1 MINPKKKKRPY
12 LDYDLEGYIKGQQTA
27 RTDATSNQQATT
39 QRQVAENNTS
49 EKVQQRRVANER
61 RKTQEAYE
69 KGKRDY
75 ERQQQAAKVQEDIES
90 RPWWNPTTVLRNA
103 KDIPIFG
110 AAPTATEWAYGLMNK
125 AIGNDAAGDYYMQDA
140 DKSAT
145 GQAIALAAIP
155 AHTNPYTAAI
165 YDTALLA
172 PWAKELDAQGKFY
185 HPETLTGEEAAMLG
199 LSFLPFGMKYRPQL
213 SYAKTAAEDAALQSS
228 IPWVRDNARGLYLS
242 RAINQAADQGVQA
255 PIKVNRTV
263 ERDGTIRMSLPSHTS
278 EQPRQFVIDPQGN
291 NKYYIHMKTW
301 DGKKVPANLS
311 AAEKNA
317 LFESVYNELPEGAEI
332 LFPKSSE
339 DYLATRGTVA
349 GLQRLSRD
357 PRFEVSSPGTLQY
370 WDDKTKSVKT
380 YNGTSF
386 IKKPKQSA
394 TQYVIENSEPINVPT
409 INWQQATS
417 PQKLTKHLQGEEAVK
432 MFKEYG
438 GEQIPEGSING
449 EQIRKYVPEARER
462 YGLVGNDNITDEEI
476 AQALY
481 KHSKELGGNT
491 AAVNAQGEPQL
502 LFRGDTRRYTELK
515 ERMSPE
521 ELAKKSG
528 TMDNSLGNLFLGE
541 FPNSFRGVDRY
552 IGTWQNFN
560 GSAKLIGSGTGS
572 RVTWDGKTAPEIE
585 GFPLLG
591 PRFGGG
597 YKLYSYPMR
606 YGNIDVYKL
615 PASMMESGVNDLNA
629 FIVRTP
635 QMRNASNEISVL
647 NDDWMLQGATG
658 SHFMSK
664 NYKYNPETGAMK
676 NVKTGESLGEI
687 TTESA
692 PESRVAIGDHYKE
705 LLKEAEQKQQGL
717 LKSEADS
724 PLRYEHSQYSYYA
737 LPNFNIGGAKH
748 LLPYDLR
755 IPRDW
760 KDKNIYRGL
769 SIPIILG
776 SGYSLYKTLNNNQ
789 QIQVQKNG
797 GKILPPWY

>member
-1 MINPKKKKRPY
+1 MINPRKKKRPY

-49 EKVQQRRVANER
+49 EKVQQRKVANER

-69 KGKRDY
+69 KGKKDY
-75 ERQQQAAKVQEDIES
+75 EKQQQAAKVQEDIES

-125 AIGNDAAGDYYMQDA
+125 AIGNDVAGDYYMQDA

-155 AHTNPYTAAI
+155 AHTNPYTAAM

-255 PIKVNRTV
+255 PIKVSRIV

-291 NKYYIHMKTW
+291 NKYYIHMRTW

-357 PRFEVSSPGTLQY
+357 KRFNPGQEGTLLY
-370 WDDKTKSVKT
+370 YDDKTGQTKT
-380 YNGTSF
+380 YTGTSF
-386 IKKPKQSA
+386 IKKPQQSA
-394 TQYVIENSEPINVPT
+394 TQYVVVEPSVGKVITMKPSYSEEISYERLPYSKYSVDAENAAERESVKKHWMARYPNSKTVFYDEPYKVDDVLAVGELPQSEYSKAIIDVMMRRMQKYPFKEGLDPNYIIGDNLISRHGWAPIK
-409 INWQQATS
+409 QQLKDS
-417 PQKLTKHLQGEEAVK
+417 KSILYMPLTKEGNVEGYYVYGDQYLKMNPWRNKNYWYTQIHEGVSHRTDGIVK
-432 MFKEYG
+432 DMRT
-438 GEQIPEGSING
+438 PVSN
-449 EQIRKYVPEARER
+449 R
-462 YGLVGNDNITDEEI
+462 
-476 AQALY
+476 
-481 KHSKELGGNT
+481 
-491 AAVNAQGEPQL
+491 
-502 LFRGDTRRYTELK
+502 
-515 ERMSPE
+515 
-521 ELAKKSG
+521 
-528 TMDNSLGNLFLGE
+528 
-541 FPNSFRGVDRY
+541 
-552 IGTWQNFN
+552 
-560 GSAKLIGSGTGS
+560 
-572 RVTWDGKTAPEIE
+572 
-585 GFPLLG
+585 PLLG
-591 PRFGGG
+591 NVYKDSSGNTHAEGMYGRISYPEDIFDNTILEQILHKDSKKPIEARSVNWEMITDLYDQLAKSKGITFQEATNLPQEEFQLFVNNTLNTPEKLSNFMKKFNNQYALDYSKLLDMGTPEQSSTYAKRIRGAINSAPVLIPLGG
-597 YKLYSYPMR
+597 YTLY
-606 YGNIDVYKL
+606 NI
-615 PASMMESGVNDLNA
+615 
-629 FIVRTP
+629 
-635 QMRNASNEISVL
+635 L
-647 NDDWMLQGATG
+647 ND
-658 SHFMSK
+658 
-664 NYKYNPETGAMK
+664 
-676 NVKTGESLGEI
+676 
-687 TTESA
+687 
-692 PESRVAIGDHYKE
+692 
-705 LLKEAEQKQQGL
+705 
-717 LKSEADS
+717 
-724 PLRYEHSQYSYYA
+724 
-737 LPNFNIGGAKH
+737 
-748 LLPYDLR
+748 
-755 IPRDW
+755 
-760 KDKNIYRGL
+760 
-769 SIPIILG
+769 
-776 SGYSLYKTLNNNQ
+776 NNQ

-797 GKILPPWY
+797 GKILPPWYK